1 MRLSYLR
8 RVFSTLAQE
17 CYLKRAADGDGIVL
31 DIHVVVNSLIW
42 KKTLARQTN
51 LAVSL
56 ARDFELKKGGR
67 IEFTR
72 FLMMFRPKSS

>member
-1 MRLSYLR
+1 MS
-8 RVFSTLAQE
+8 AK
-17 CYLKRAADGDGIVL
+17 KRGLGRGL
-31 DIHVVVNSLIW
+31 DIHVVVDSLVW
-42 KKTLARQTN
+42 KKTLAKQTN

-72 FLMMFRPKSS
+72 FLMMFRPKAS